1 MTRTF
6 SKIFGL
12 GGMRIGWAYAP
23 PAVIDVL
30 NRVRAP
36 FNVSIAAQA
45 AAIAALA
52 EPGWVEKGRAH
63 NAEYRP
69 KLAAGLQAAGIK
81 VWPSEGNFVLADFA
95 VPERAK
101 AADEFLRARGVIA
114 RPVGGY
120 GLPQCLRITVGTA
133 EEVGIVIDT
142 LSAFMRSLMP
152 EPLFKR
158 LALIGIGLIGSSVAR
173 IARERGDLAGEIVV
187 NARTAKTLDRV
198 RELGFADRVEADAA
212 RAVEGADCV
221 MLCAPV
227 GAFADIAAA
236 IAPHLAAGA
245 ILTDV
250 GSTKQSVIRDVGPL
264 VPAGVHFV
272 PAHPVAGTEY
282 SGPDSG
288 FTTLFEGRWALLTPP
303 PGADE
308 AAVAKIE
315 ELWRRCGSMVQRMEP
330 GHHDRV
336 LAIVSHL
343 PHLIAFTICGT
354 ADDLAD
360 ESRQE
365 VVRFAASGF
374 RDFTRIAAS
383 DPVMWRD
390 IFLNNREALLE
401 MLARF
406 MEDAQAMSRAVRWG
420 DAAYIEDKVERGRK
434 IRRSLIEVKQA

>member
-1 MTRTF
+1 
-6 SKIFGL
+6 
-12 GGMRIGWAYAP
+12 
-23 PAVIDVL
+23 
-30 NRVRAP
+30 
-36 FNVSIAAQA
+36 
-45 AAIAALA
+45 
-52 EPGWVEKGRAH
+52 
-63 NAEYRP
+63 
-69 KLAAGLQAAGIK
+69 
-81 VWPSEGNFVLADFA
+81 
-95 VPERAK
+95 VPE
-101 AADEFLRARGVIA
+101 
-114 RPVGGY
+114 PV
-120 GLPQCLRITVGTA
+120 
-133 EEVGIVIDT
+133 
-142 LSAFMRSLMP
+142 FH
-152 EPLFKR
+152 R
-158 LALIGIGLIGSSVAR
+158 LTLIGVGLIGSSVAR
-173 IARERGDLAGEIVV
+173 IAHERRDIAGEIVV
-187 NARTAKTLDRV
+187 TARSQKTLDRV
-198 RELGFADRVEADAA
+198 QELGFADRVETDAA
-212 RAVEGADCV
+212 RAVEGADCI

-227 GAFADIAAA
+227 GAFADIATA
-236 IAPHLAAGA
+236 IAPSLAAGA

-282 SGPDSG
+282 SGPDAG

-303 PGADE
+303 PGTDE
-308 AAVAKIE
+308 VAVEKVG

-330 GHHDRV
+330 AHHDRV

-360 ESRQE
+360 ETRKE
-365 VVRFAASGF
+365 VLQFAASGF

-420 DAAYIEDKVERGRK
+420 DAAYIEELVERGRK
-434 IRRSLIEVKQA
+434 IRRSLIELKQA

>member
-1 MTRTF
+1 
-6 SKIFGL
+6 
-12 GGMRIGWAYAP
+12 
-23 PAVIDVL
+23 V
-30 NRVRAP
+30 
-36 FNVSIAAQA
+36 AA
-45 AAIAALA
+45 
-52 EPGWVEKGRAH
+52 
-63 NAEYRP
+63 
-69 KLAAGLQAAGIK
+69 
-81 VWPSEGNFVLADFA
+81 
-95 VPERAK
+95 
-101 AADEFLRARGVIA
+101 
-114 RPVGGY
+114 
-120 GLPQCLRITVGTA
+120 
-133 EEVGIVIDT
+133 
-142 LSAFMRSLMP
+142 
-152 EPLFKR
+152 EPLFRR
-158 LALIGIGLIGSSVAR
+158 LTLIGIGLIGSSVAR
-173 IARERGDLAGEIVV
+173 IARERGDLAREVVV
-187 NARTAKTLDRV
+187 NARTAATLERV
-198 RELGFADRVEADAA
+198 RELGFADRIEADPA

-227 GAFADIAAA
+227 GAFAALASA
-236 IAPHLAAGA
+236 IAPHLAPGA

-282 SGPDSG
+282 SGPDAG
-288 FTTLFEGRWALLTPP
+288 FTTLFQGRWALVTPL
-303 PGADE
+303 PGTDE
-308 AAVAKIE
+308 AAVGKVE

-330 GHHDRV
+330 AHHDRV

-365 VVRFAASGF
+365 VIRFAASGF

-406 MEDAQAMSRAVRWG
+406 TEDAQAMARAVRWG
-420 DAAYIEDKVERGRK
+420 DAGYIEDKVERGRK
-434 IRRSLIEVKQA
+434 IRRSLLEVKQA